1 MTINPILTTLN
12 APLTID
18 YLYDA
23 KGNPTMFSTLSG
35 IPLGTASNSAD
46 SELGVKVII
55 VSNRADTDASG
66 QVTPHPHA
74 MGASASYTIPAGA
87 KGWTISYFTGTGTV
101 GGAAVPAGFSDS
113 DSQTL
118 TANLIVTTD
127 SGSSAYVRY
136 NL

>member
-23 KGNPTMFSTLSG
+23 QGNRTLFSTLSG
-35 IPLGTASNSAD
+35 IPLGTAGNSQD
-46 SELGVKVII
+46 SELAVKVVI
-55 VSNRADTDASG
+55 VGNRSDTDASG
-66 QVTPHPHA
+66 QVSPRFHA
-74 MGASASYTIPAGA
+74 MGASATYSIPIGA
-87 KGWTISYFTGTGTV
+87 KGWTVSYFTGTGTV
-101 GGAAVPAGFSDS
+101 GGVAVPAGFSDS
-113 DSQTL
+113 DSGTL
-118 TANLIVTTD
+118 ASAIVVTTD